1 MTERVSDDKM
11 SNGATRE
18 RAERAGDEMLSA
30 KKKFSNDNPTFG
42 HFDNKKDKN
51 GNDTNSINFIKQD
64 KQNTK
69 KSMQI
74 HWKSVYF

>member
-11 SNGATRE
+11 SDGATGE

-30 KKKFSNDNPTFG
+30 KKNSLTTIQPLDTSIT
-42 HFDNKKDKN
+42 KKNKN